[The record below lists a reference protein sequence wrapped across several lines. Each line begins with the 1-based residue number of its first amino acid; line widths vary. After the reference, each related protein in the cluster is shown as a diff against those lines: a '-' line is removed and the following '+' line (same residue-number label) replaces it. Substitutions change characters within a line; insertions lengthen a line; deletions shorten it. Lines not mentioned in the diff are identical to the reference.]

1 MCQIRVV
8 QLEIPEM
15 GGCIIKVPEK
25 GEFNDPVD
33 VVAEELRNM
42 IEDGSHGD
50 TLNITVLDMKQK
62 DYDKLEEWT
71 GW

>member
-1 MCQIRVV
+1 MRVV
-8 QLEIPEM
+8 QLEMPEM
-15 GGCIIKVPEK
+15 GGCIIKVPDK

-33 VVAEELRNM
+33 VVADELRNM
-42 IEDGSHGD
+42 IADGSHGD
-50 TLNITVLDMKQK
+50 KFTVTVLDMAQK